1 MRAPSKPLNQDQ
13 EAVREARRA
22 VEGLSQYRLAKRL
35 GVARSLISEI
45 EKGTRNAQ
53 PELLRRMAAIFD
65 CPVSQLEARPAA
77 TSGPV
82 DMQQVRDAERAVPQ
96 QMPRVS

>member
-1 MRAPSKPLNQDQ
+1 MRAPSKPLNQDR
-13 EAVREARRA
+13 EAVREARQA
-22 VEGLSQYRLAKRL
+22 AKVTQYRLAKQL

-65 CPVSQLEARPAA
+65 CPVSQIEARPAA
-77 TSGPV
+77 ASADV
-82 DMQQVRDAERAVPQ
+82 DVQQVRDAERAVPQ

>member
-1 MRAPSKPLNQDQ
+1 MRAPSKPLNQDP

-35 GVARSLISEI
+35 GVVRSLISEI

-65 CPVSQLEARPAA
+65 CPVSQLEASAA
-77 TSGPV
+77 TETPAV
-82 DMQQVRDAERAVPQ
+82 DLRQVRDEERGVSQ
-96 QMPRVS
+96 QMPRV

>member
-1 MRAPSKPLNQDQ
+1 MRAPSKPLNQDP
-13 EAVREARRA
+13 EAVTETREAA
-22 VEGLSQYRLAKRL
+22 KVTQYRLAKRL

-65 CPVSQLEARPAA
+65 CPVSRLEARPPAPPA
-77 TSGPV
+77 DV
-82 DMQQVRDAERAVPQ
+82 DVQVRDAERAVPEE
-96 QMPRVS
+96 MPRVR

>member
-1 MRAPSKPLNQDQ
+1 MRAPSKPLNQDR
-13 EAVREARRA
+13 EAVRVAREAA
-22 VEGLSQYRLAKRL
+22 EISQYRLAKRL

-77 TSGPV
+77 ASAHV
-82 DMQQVRDAERAVPQ
+82 DVQQVRDEERTVPQ
-96 QMPRVS
+96 QVPGV